1 MAENFNNFFSRI
13 AKDHSHKC
21 QLQRFS
27 VRLYT
32 QLVLLKAIE
41 NYENIRIQQHTK
53 KNITSL
59 SSDYLQ
65 SPYLIFFLQM
75 VFSQT
80 YLKS

>member
-27 VRLYT
+27 ARLDT
-32 QLVLLKAIE
+32 QLVLFKAIE
-41 NYENIRIQQHTK
+41 NYENNRK

-65 SPYLIFFLQM
+65 SPYLLFFC
-75 VFSQT
+75 
-80 YLKS
+80 KW